1 MGGCSSSITHREI
14 NISTKEVL
22 NLGHAQELWGETSW
36 YHTETADHEWKKIT
50 SKLSASPTFHTEG
63 TATNYI
69 PKQVR
74 EGRKAFQNILLEN
87 LPGMIFSSSLY
98 RWAQAAPPSPQFPAS
113 FCESL
118 LWWDSDRSKAIG
130 YKCGTRT
137 DLNPS
142 HTHCVSFYS
151 WKFPG
156 KWNRTFQLYIVYTGP
171 FKKGENLEHSQKLY
185 IKLKKKINTS
195 VCIFT
200 TQQSLTARF
209 PSRHT
214 GTDLG
219 LLQHNCLKIWFFNS
233 RRSWQYLNVAFYI
246 CCTDATESLIARG
259 EAGVVAEGWEKATE
273 LLLRIHLHSHRTKI
287 CSVTHCT
294 QYTMQYSWY
303 AVYPFSFSWLLSAEI
318 PNSYLITTESSSRLP
333 LLPTCPRFLFCDD
346 VIYNTWEVAGFI
358 AL

>member
-1 MGGCSSSITHREI
+1 MRGCSSSITHREI

-50 SKLSASPTFHTEG
+50 SKLSAPPTFHTEG

-98 RWAQAAPPSPQFPAS
+98 RWALAAPPSPLFPAS

-151 WKFPG
+151 WEFPG
-156 KWNRTFQLYIVYTGP
+156 KWNRTFQLYIVYIGP

-185 IKLKKKINTS
+185 IKLKKKKINTS

-200 TQQSLTARF
+200 TQQSLTVRF

-246 CCTDATESLIARG
+246 CCTDATESLTARG

-273 LLLRIHLHSHRTKI
+273 LLLCIHLHSHRTKI
-287 CSVTHCT
+287 CSVTHYA
-294 QYTMQYSWY
+294 QYTMQ
-303 AVYPFSFSWLLSAEI
+303 VLMVCCV
-318 PNSYLITTESSSRLP
+318 P
-333 LLPTCPRFLFCDD
+333 LFLFLIAKCR
-346 VIYNTWEVAGFI
+346 NTQFLPNHHRIIIQTPPAPN
-358 AL
+358 LP

>member
-98 RWAQAAPPSPQFPAS
+98 RWALATPPSPLFLAS

-156 KWNRTFQLYIVYTGP
+156 KWNRTFQLYIVYIGP

-185 IKLKKKINTS
+185 IKLKKKLIPLFASSQLSKASQRGSHPGTLEQILVCSSTTVWRYDFLTPGGPGSTWMLLFTS
-195 VCIFT
+195 AALML
-200 TQQSLTARF
+200 QNLLQLGGKQGWWQRAERKLQSCCCVSTF
-209 PSRHT
+209 IHT
-214 GTDLG
+214 G
-219 LLQHNCLKIWFFNS
+219 QK
-233 RRSWQYLNVAFYI
+233 
-246 CCTDATESLIARG
+246 
-259 EAGVVAEGWEKATE
+259 
-273 LLLRIHLHSHRTKI
+273 
-287 CSVTHCT
+287 SV
-294 QYTMQYSWY
+294 
-303 AVYPFSFSWLLSAEI
+303 P
-318 PNSYLITTESSSRLP
+318 
-333 LLPTCPRFLFCDD
+333 
-346 VIYNTWEVAGFI
+346 
-358 AL
+358 